1 MVIAF
6 ARWWYG
12 DGWRAQVTGLLASID
27 RTADAYSFG
36 LLVRTFF
43 APFRQISAGG
53 VRGPVGVQL
62 RAWTDR
68 QISRV
73 IGAMVRSAVMAAG
86 LVVVAVLLTGGMVRV
101 LVWPLLPVLPV
112 AGVLLAL
119 LGWTPWI

>member
-6 ARWWYG
+6 VRWWYG

-53 VRGPVGVQL
+53 VRGPVSIQL

-86 LVVVAVLLTGGMVRV
+86 LVVVAVLLMGGMVRV